1 MVTRQSNTP
10 EEKRRFRLVKFFAY
24 TSFIVLIIFS
34 FPFSVFLS
42 QNAKD
47 ILMKSYEN
55 YAFLV
60 GENLNYQVFQ
70 NFVIPVARRFGKISL
85 RQEQQSEWLD
95 RIVRNTV
102 HSFKID
108 LVNIY
113 DIDQGLIAYST
124 DPGIIGKK
132 VIENLGYKKA
142 VHGEFSSGMVSGSGD
157 NYLWGIGIEKPG
169 GAKKLKTYIPFR
181 GMNPFTGEKG
191 YVLGVIELT
200 QDLTMEYQS
209 VVRFQYLVFGFS
221 ILIMALIFVVL
232 LLIVRKAEGI
242 IEARAKEQLELEAQL
257 NQSERLAILGQM
269 IAGVSHEIRNPLG
282 IIRST
287 AELLAGMGNPDET
300 QKKFSNVIIDESSRL
315 DNIVTEFLDFARPQS
330 PNFQDCYLVEI
341 IDKNIEFLRPE
352 LDKEKIVVHNNI
364 KGGSFKIE
372 ADPHLLYRAFLNI
385 FLNAIHSMTHGGDI
399 SINVDV
405 ENNHY
410 LIEIEDTGC
419 GISDDTLNK
428 VFNPFFSTKDKG
440 SGLGLPIV
448 RNIIEAHN
456 GTIQIAS
463 ESDSGTRIMIKLP
476 AE

>member
-1 MVTRQSNTP
+1 
-10 EEKRRFRLVKFFAY
+10 
-24 TSFIVLIIFS
+24 
-34 FPFSVFLS
+34 VFLS

-95 RIVRNTV
+95 RIVRNTI

-113 DIDQGLIAYST
+113 DIDQGVIAYST

-132 VIENLGYKKA
+132 VIENLEYNKA
-142 VHGEFSSGMVSGSGD
+142 VQGEFSSGMVSGSGD

-169 GAKKLKTYIPFR
+169 GAKKLRTYIPFR
-181 GMNPFTGEKG
+181 GMNPFTGDKG

-209 VVRFQYLVFGFS
+209 VVRFQYLVFGLS
-221 ILIMALIFVVL
+221 ILIMALIFVAL

-242 IEARAKEQLELEAQL
+242 IDTRAREQLELEAQL

-287 AELLAGMGNPDET
+287 AELLAEMGNPDET
-300 QKKFSNVIIDESSRL
+300 QKKLSNVIIESSTRL

-330 PNFQDCYLVEI
+330 PNFQDCYLEEI
-341 IDKNIEFLRPE
+341 INKNIEFLRPE
-352 LDKEKIVVHNNI
+352 LDKEKISVHDNM

-385 FLNAIHSMTHGGDI
+385 FLNAIHSMTNGGDL
-399 SINVDV
+399 SINVEA

-410 LIEIEDTGC
+410 LLEIEDTGC
-419 GISDDTLNK
+419 GISDDTLKK

-448 RNIIEAHN
+448 KNIIEAHN

-463 ESDSGTRIMIKLP
+463 ESDSGTKIMIKLP
-476 AE
+476 TE